1 MLYGFN
7 IVVFALNYNSI
18 TINLFF
24 GFYSGQIKMPITT
37 LAALKKG
44 QTKTGSNSTSEDCN
58 SGNEEIF
65 TFYCTVYPHIFY
77 KGSSLGMW

>member
-1 MLYGFN
+1 
-7 IVVFALNYNSI
+7 
-18 TINLFF
+18 
-24 GFYSGQIKMPITT
+24 MPITT

-65 TFYCTVYPHIFY
+65 TFYCTVNPHIFY

>member
-1 MLYGFN
+1 
-7 IVVFALNYNSI
+7 
-18 TINLFF
+18 
-24 GFYSGQIKMPITT
+24 MPITT

-65 TFYCTVYPHIFY
+65 HFLLDNFSAIIIFY
-77 KGSSLGMW
+77 VIVRYRNK